1 MKEESSQYI
10 NYITTDKGSF
20 QIDYEYFNNYEPI
33 IYLKGKEVNCDVE
46 KKINL
51 ICSQNKN

>member
-33 IYLKGKEVNCDVE
+33 IYLKGKEVNCDVG
-46 KKINL
+46 KKN
-51 ICSQNKN
+51 